1 MRKQLKGFQ
10 ALSMMGLLNDDGKS
24 PEEKE
29 EMGTLVELVQK
40 IRIGGETKQVTLDLD
55 YPADKLAQ
63 AIAKVVEKAQ
73 EGAAAP
79 AAK

>member
-1 MRKQLKGFQ
+1 MRKQLQGFQ
-10 ALSMMGLLNDDGKS
+10 ALSMMGLSNDDGKS

-40 IRIGGETKQVTLDLD
+40 IRIGGEGKQATLDLD

-63 AIAKVVEKAQ
+63 AIGRVVEKAQ
-73 EGAAAP
+73 KSAAAP
-79 AAK
+79 GAK

>member
-1 MRKQLKGFQ
+1 
-10 ALSMMGLLNDDGKS
+10 MGLSNDDGKS

-29 EMGTLVELVQK
+29 EMGTLAELAQK
-40 IRIGGETKQVTLDLD
+40 IRIGGEGKQATLDLD

-73 EGAAAP
+73 KSAATPGA
-79 AAK
+79 K